1 MEFTRIFKS
10 LRELEI
16 DLEKLIIFER
26 KREMKRKNSDE
37 FDDERFLKRTG
48 SDKDLLYLSEIEKQ
62 IVEKSLSMIGKA
74 STSDWNYEREDDRMI
89 LHTYT
94 MIGTFLHEMI
104 VEVSYVEEETNCR
117 VLYRVDNGVYR
128 EISYKWDND
137 ILNNEIRFTKLEE
150 EKFLYIFS
158 RSVKK
163 NLHLE
168 STNYDTWF
176 YFQDARSHLQDLSS
190 R

>member
-1 MEFTRIFKS
+1 
-10 LRELEI
+10 
-16 DLEKLIIFER
+16 
-26 KREMKRKNSDE
+26 MKRKNSYDE
-37 FDDERFLKRTG
+37 SSDDERFLKRT
-48 SDKDLLYLSEIEKQ
+48 DTKDVLHMTEIEKKV
-62 IVEKSLSMIGKA
+62 VEKSLSMIGKA
-74 STSDWNYEREDDRMI
+74 SSSDWNYEREDDRMI
-89 LHTYT
+89 LHNYT
-94 MIGTFLHEMI
+94 MIGALLHEI
-104 VEVSYVEEETNCR
+104 VVEVSYVEEETNCR
-117 VLYRVDNGVYR
+117 ALYRIDNGVYR

-137 ILNNEIRFTKLEE
+137 ILNNEIRITKLEE

-158 RSVKK
+158 RNIKK

>member
-1 MEFTRIFKS
+1 
-10 LRELEI
+10 
-16 DLEKLIIFER
+16 
-26 KREMKRKNSDE
+26 MKRKNSDDSSS
-37 FDDERFLKRTG
+37 DDERFLKRT
-48 SDKDLLYLSEIEKQ
+48 DTKDVLHMTEIEKKV
-62 IVEKSLSMIGKA
+62 VEKSLSMIGKA
-74 STSDWNYEREDDRMI
+74 SSSDWNYEREDDRMI
-89 LHTYT
+89 LHNYT
-94 MIGTFLHEMI
+94 MIGALLHEI
-104 VEVSYVEEETNCR
+104 VVEVSYVEEETNCR

-137 ILNNEIRFTKLEE
+137 ILNNEIRITKLEE
-150 EKFLYIFS
+150 EKFLYFFS

>member
-1 MEFTRIFKS
+1 
-10 LRELEI
+10 
-16 DLEKLIIFER
+16 
-26 KREMKRKNSDE
+26 MKRKNSYDE
-37 FDDERFLKRTG
+37 SSDDERFLKRT
-48 SDKDLLYLSEIEKQ
+48 DTKDVLHMTEIEK
-62 IVEKSLSMIGKA
+62 IVVEKSLSMIGKA
-74 STSDWNYEREDDRMI
+74 SSSDWNYEREDDRMI
-89 LHTYT
+89 LHNYT
-94 MIGTFLHEMI
+94 MIGALLHEI
-104 VEVSYVEEETNCR
+104 VVEVSYVEEETNCR

-158 RSVKK
+158 RNIKK